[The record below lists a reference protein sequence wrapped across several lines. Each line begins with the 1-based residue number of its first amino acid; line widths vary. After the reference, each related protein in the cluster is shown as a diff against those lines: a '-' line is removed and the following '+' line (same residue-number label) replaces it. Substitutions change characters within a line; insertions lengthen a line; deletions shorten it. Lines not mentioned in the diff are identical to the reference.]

1 MRMTE
6 SNTSSSDGSST
17 KTRFEIL
24 VGLHVHDNTEYD
36 LYRAGMTPMLHA
48 MGGFF
53 RQDLHVSE
61 QLKGEEEGKI
71 NRAFV
76 ISFPDEKTKD
86 AFFSDEAYKAV
97 RAEHFD
103 AAVDSSVIL
112 ASYHT

>member
-6 SNTSSSDGSST
+6 SNTSSSQAS
-17 KTRFEIL
+17 RFEIL

-36 LYRAGMTPMLHA
+36 LYRAGMTPMLQS

-53 RQDLHVSE
+53 RQDLRVSE
-61 QLKGEEEGKI
+61 QLQGEGEGKI

-76 ISFPDEKTKD
+76 ISFPDEATKD

-103 AAVDSSVIL
+103 AAVDSAVIL